1 MAQITITITLNTA
14 DSLDAEMLQ
23 RLMGAPAPTP
33 APAIAAQPEQ
43 APADEPPEFDASGLP
58 WDGRIH
64 SESRAL
70 VADGTW
76 RKRRGVD
83 AEIVKQVE
91 AELRGALVG
100 EVPQDAGLR
109 GCPASSYITDE
120 SAFAPQGAPAPT
132 LPPPPPPALEV
143 APPAPPAPPAAPA
156 PQGRTIADLSA
167 AVAAGRIELPELL
180 EMAQRQGAKDIIS
193 LSTNPAALAA
203 VLAHYEAAG
212 AFQ

>member
-1 MAQITITITLNTA
+1 MAQITITLNTA
-14 DSLDAEMLQ
+14 DSQDAEMLQ
-23 RLMGAPAPTP
+23 RLMGASPHAP
-33 APAIAAQPEQ
+33 APAAQPQE
-43 APADEPPEFDASGLP
+43 ALTHADEPPEFDASGLP

-70 VADGTW
+70 VSDGTW

-83 AEIVKQVE
+83 AEVVKQVE
-91 AELRGALVG
+91 AELRGATVA
-100 EVPQDAGLR
+100 EEPQ
-109 GCPASSYITDE
+109 E
-120 SAFAPQGAPAPT
+120 APAPT
-132 LPPPPPPALEV
+132 LPPPPPPAPAEVV
-143 APPAPPAPPAAPA
+143 APPAPPAPPAAPV
-156 PQGRTIADLSA
+156 PQARTIADLSA

-203 VLAHYEAAG
+203 VLTHYEAAG

>member
-1 MAQITITITLNTA
+1 MAQITITLNTA

-23 RLMGAPAPTP
+23 RLMGAPAPAGQPQWDP
-33 APAIAAQPEQ
+33 AAHVVAVGEDIR
-43 APADEPPEFDASGLP
+43 PPEFDASGLP

-91 AELRGALVG
+91 AELRGADPK
-100 EVPQDAGLR
+100 EAEAR
-109 GCPASSYITDE
+109 GIPNVYVIDE
-120 SAFAPQGAPAPT
+120 GTLT

-143 APPAPPAPPAAPA
+143 APPAPPAPPAAPV
-156 PQGRTIADLSA
+156 PQARTIADLSA